1 MTFIFDIDGVLAD
14 SSHRAHHLRKRPPDW
29 QAYRAGIVDDRPI
42 IPIVALASAL
52 HVAGQTVLLVTS
64 RDAATRPQT
73 EQWLEAHGVKFAALF
88 MRPAGDTRLE
98 YDVKSD
104 LIADARDAG
113 YDPLVIIDDRD
124 DAIRAAIGQGIAA
137 LQVHHP

>member
-1 MTFIFDIDGVLAD
+1 MAFIFDIDGVLAD

-29 QAYRAGIVDDRPI
+29 QSYRAGIADDKPI
-42 IPIVALASAL
+42 APIVALASAL
-52 HVAGQTVLLVTS
+52 HAARQSVLLVTS

-73 EQWLEAHGVKFAALF
+73 EQWLESHGVQYTALF

-113 YDPLVIIDDRD
+113 YDPIVLIDDRD
-124 DAIRAAIGQGIAA
+124 DAIRAAIGQRIAA